1 MGYLTVY
8 VVTQILN
15 PARIRLT
22 VLINSIFYLML
33 IETSSLMARI
43 LRLLSRDSVARSL
56 QYVVMILAL
65 CSCVATMF
73 VMQHS
78 SGALKAT
85 TILPYLYLN
94 LALLVL
100 MAIFIIRRVI
110 LLWLERKRGIRGTK
124 LHLHLVMVLVVTGL
138 LPAVGISVFSTFFF
152 NSSLKALFTEPF
164 KTTINAATEIA
175 ENYIKESQK
184 TIRIDGLGMVMQLR
198 PITAML
204 TQNNDDFNQA
214 ITQLSEQRGLSEAL
228 VIDGQLNI
236 IARSYFT
243 FALALASESIGA
255 ADFARVREEGF
266 ALFTYKDKVRAL
278 IQLDPV
284 SDTYLFIGKTVSE
297 EVTKAMDKAKGAVT
311 AYSLLEL
318 QQGEIQLTFLAFFAI
333 LVLVLILASVWMGLS
348 MANTLF
354 TPISKL
360 IEAAHRVSQ
369 GDLNIRITNKALN
382 NEMDNLIWAFNN
394 MTQRL
399 KKQKEEIAFNQ
410 RKAAWA
416 DIARKIAHEIKNP
429 LTPIQ
434 LSAERLRRK
443 YLKQITE
450 DKTTFE
456 NCIDTIIRQVNQIG
470 NLVNE
475 FSSFARMPDPKMQK
489 EDLVNLCKQSME
501 LLIQAYPQITFEFNS
516 CDHFIW
522 KCDSQQ
528 ISQVLTNLLQNS
540 VNAVQENRVVKP
552 LISLRL
558 LLEGKQFYMIIED
571 NGPGF
576 EKHNRERLIEPY
588 YTTREKGT
596 GLGLSIVSKITM
608 DHNGQIEFRDSDRLG
623 GAKVI
628 LSFVHGK
635 KE

>member
-1 MGYLTVY
+1 MNAAKFA
-8 VVTQILN
+8 QILN

-22 VLINSIFYLML
+22 ILINSIFYLML

-65 CSCVATMF
+65 CSCIATMF

-243 FALALASESIGA
+243 FALALAAESIST

-284 SDTYLFIGKTVSE
+284 SDTYLFIGKMVSE
-297 EVTKAMDKAKGAVT
+297 EVTKAMDKAQGAVT

-360 IEAAHRVSQ
+360 IEASHRVSQ
-369 GDLNIRITNKALN
+369 GDLNICITNKTLN

-489 EDLVNLCKQSME
+489 EDLVKLCKQSME

-522 KCDSQQ
+522 ECDSQQ

-540 VNAVQENRVVKP
+540 VNAVQENRVAKP

-558 LLEGKQFYMIIED
+558 LLDDKQFHMIIED

-608 DHNGQIEFRDSDRLG
+608 DHNGHIEFRDSDSLG

-628 LSFVHGK
+628 LSLVHGK

>member
-1 MGYLTVY
+1 MV
-8 VVTQILN
+8 
-15 PARIRLT
+15 A
-22 VLINSIFYLML
+22 
-33 IETSSLMARI
+33 ETSSLMARI
-43 LRLLSRDSVARSL
+43 LRLLASSAVARSL
-56 QYVVMILAL
+56 QYIVMALAL
-65 CSCVATMF
+65 CSCIATLW
-73 VMQHS
+73 VMRLS

-85 TILPYLYLN
+85 TILPYLYIN

-110 LLWLERKRGIRGTK
+110 MLWLERKRGIRGTK
-124 LHLHLVMVLVVTGL
+124 LHLHLVMVLAITGL

-152 NSSLKALFTEPF
+152 NSSLKSLFTEPF

-198 PITAML
+198 PITAL
-204 TQNNDDFNQA
+204 LIQNNDDFNHA
-214 ITQLSEQRGLSEAL
+214 LTQLCEQRGLSEAL
-228 VIDGQLNI
+228 VFDGHLNI
-236 IARSYFT
+236 VARSYFT
-243 FALALASESIGA
+243 FALPFESISLSDLA
-255 ADFARVREEGF
+255 KVREEGF
-266 ALFTYKDKVRAL
+266 VLFTYKDKVRAL

-284 SDTYLFIGKTVSE
+284 TDTYLFIGKTVSE

-311 AYSLLEL
+311 AYSMLEL
-318 QQGEIQLTFLAFFAI
+318 QQGDIQLTFLAFFAI
-333 LVLVLILASVWMGLS
+333 LVLVLILASAWMGLS

-354 TPISKL
+354 APISKL

-369 GDLNIRITNKALN
+369 GDLSIHITNKPLN

-399 KKQKEEIAFNQ
+399 KEQNEEIAFNQ

-443 YLKQITE
+443 YLKQITQ
-450 DKTTFE
+450 DPTTFE

-475 FSSFARMPDPKMQK
+475 FSSFARMPEPKMQD
-489 EDLVNLCKQSME
+489 EDLVNLCKQAME
-501 LLIQAYPQITFEFNS
+501 LLIQAYPQITFEFIS
-516 CDHFIW
+516 SVASSDHFFW

-540 VNAVQENRVVKP
+540 VNAVQENKVAKS

-558 LLEGKQFYMIIED
+558 LLDDKQFYMIIED

-576 EKHNRERLIEPY
+576 EKQNRERLIEPY

-596 GLGLSIVSKITM
+596 GLGLAIVSKITM
-608 DHNGQIEFRDSDRLG
+608 DHNGRIEFKNSDRLG
-623 GAKVI
+623 GAKVV
-628 LSFVHGK
+628 LSFTHGK

>member
-1 MGYLTVY
+1 MNAAKFA
-8 VVTQILN
+8 QILN

-22 VLINSIFYLML
+22 ILINSIFYLML

-65 CSCVATMF
+65 CSCIATMF

-243 FALALASESIGA
+243 FALALAAESIST

-297 EVTKAMDKAKGAVT
+297 EVTKAMDKAQGAVT

-360 IEAAHRVSQ
+360 IEASHRVSQ
-369 GDLNIRITNKALN
+369 GDLNICITNKTLN

-489 EDLVNLCKQSME
+489 EDLVKLCKQSME

-522 KCDSQQ
+522 ECDSQQ

-540 VNAVQENRVVKP
+540 VNAVQENRVAKP

-558 LLEGKQFYMIIED
+558 LLDDKQFHMIIED

-608 DHNGQIEFRDSDRLG
+608 DHNGHIEFRDSDSLG

>member
-1 MGYLTVY
+1 MV
-8 VVTQILN
+8 
-15 PARIRLT
+15 A
-22 VLINSIFYLML
+22 
-33 IETSSLMARI
+33 ETSSLMARV
-43 LRLLSRDSVARSL
+43 LRLLGRDSVARTL
-56 QYVVMILAL
+56 QYIVMVLAL
-65 CSCVATMF
+65 CSCIATMW
-73 VMQHS
+73 VMQHG
-78 SGALKAT
+78 SGVLKAT
-85 TILPYLYLN
+85 KILPYLYVN

-110 LLWLERKRGIRGTK
+110 ILWLERKRGIRGTK
-124 LHLHLVMVLVVTGL
+124 LHLHLVMVLAITGL
-138 LPAVGISVFSTFFF
+138 LPAVGISIFSTFFF
-152 NSSLKALFTEPF
+152 NSSLKSLFTEPF

-175 ENYIKESQK
+175 DNYIKENQK

-204 TQNNDDFNQA
+204 SQDNDEFNQVL
-214 ITQLSEQRGLSEAL
+214 TQLCDQRGISEAL
-228 VIDGQLNI
+228 VLDGQRNI

-243 FALALASESIGA
+243 FALAFEGIST
-255 ADFARVREEGF
+255 ADLTKAREEGF
-266 ALFTYKDKVRAL
+266 VLFTHKDKVRAL
-278 IQLDPV
+278 IPLDPV
-284 SDTYLFIGKTVSE
+284 NDTYLFIGKTVSE
-297 EVTKAMDKAKGAVT
+297 EVTKAMDKAKGAVD

-318 QQGEIQLTFLAFFAI
+318 QQGEIQLTFLAFFAV
-333 LVLVLILASVWMGLS
+333 LVLVLILASAWMGLS

-354 TPISKL
+354 APISKL

-369 GDLNIRITNKALN
+369 GDLDIHINNKAIN
-382 NEMDNLIWAFNN
+382 NEVDNLIWAFNN

-443 YLKQITE
+443 YLSQISE
-450 DKTTFE
+450 DPTTFE

-475 FSSFARMPDPKMQK
+475 FSAFARMPDPKMQK
-489 EDLVNLCKQSME
+489 EDLVTLCKQAME
-501 LLIQAYPQITFEFNS
+501 LLIQAYPQITFEFIS
-516 CDHFIW
+516 TDHFIW
-522 KCDSQQ
+522 ECDSQQ
-528 ISQVLTNLLQNS
+528 ISQLLTNILQNA
-540 VNAVQENRVVKP
+540 VNAVQENKVAKP

-558 LLEGKQFYMIIED
+558 LLDDTQFYMIIED

-576 EKHNRERLIEPY
+576 EKQNRERLIEPY

-596 GLGLSIVSKITM
+596 GLGLAIVSKIAM
-608 DHNGQIEFRDSDRLG
+608 DHNGHVEFKDSDRLG
-623 GAKVI
+623 GAKVV
-628 LSFVHGK
+628 LNFVHGK